1 MARLS
6 VNIDHIA
13 TLRQA
18 RRAKEPEPI
27 AAALLAEL
35 AGAEGITV
43 HLRKDRI
50 HIQERDLEILRAT
63 IKTKLN
69 LEMAT
74 NEEIVKIALR
84 LKPDLATLV
93 PETEEEITTEGG
105 LDFSRNDSRL
115 KEVISL
121 LHDRKIMV
129 SLFINPTSSNIKKA
143 HRYNSDTVEI
153 HTGHYAEA
161 RNELEIGT
169 ELEKIAGAAS
179 LARKLGL
186 SMLDRRN
193 TRIQHWSL
201 YYCSSLSGRNKRSG
215 SRNAQINW
223 RVMLRRYHR
232 FLPSYIPYHV
242 TRISRY

>member
-43 HLRKDRI
+43 HLRKDRR

-69 LEMAT
+69 LEMGT
-74 NEEIVKIALR
+74 NEEIVRIALR
-84 LKPDLATLV
+84 VRPDLATLV
-93 PETEEEITTEGG
+93 PEKEEEITTEGG

-121 LHDRKIMV
+121 LHDRRIMV
-129 SLFINPTSSNIKKA
+129 SLFIDPTSSNIKKA

-161 RNELEIGT
+161 KNELEIAT
-169 ELEKIAGAAS
+169 ELEKIAGAAA

-186 SMLDRRN
+186 GVNAGHGLDYQNVKKVCLIEEIQEFSIGHSIIARACLVGIKEAVAEMLKL
-193 TRIQHWSL
+193 I
-201 YYCSSLSGRNKRSG
+201 GG
-215 SRNAQINW
+215 
-223 RVMLRRYHR
+223 
-232 FLPSYIPYHV
+232 
-242 TRISRY
+242 

>member
-35 AGAEGITV
+35 AGAEGITI
-43 HLRKDRI
+43 HLRKDRR

-69 LEMAT
+69 LEMGT

-84 LKPDLATLV
+84 VRPDLATLV
-93 PETEEEITTEGG
+93 PEKEEEITTEGG

-129 SLFINPTSSNIKKA
+129 SLFIDPTSSNIKKA

-153 HTGHYAEA
+153 HTGHYAETK
-161 RNELEIGT
+161 NELEIAT
-169 ELEKIAGAAS
+169 ELEKIAGAAA

-186 SMLDRRN
+186 GVNAGHGLDYQNVKKVCLIEEIQEFSIGHSIIARACLVGIKEAVAEMLKL
-193 TRIQHWSL
+193 I
-201 YYCSSLSGRNKRSG
+201 GG
-215 SRNAQINW
+215 
-223 RVMLRRYHR
+223 
-232 FLPSYIPYHV
+232 
-242 TRISRY
+242 

>member
-18 RRAKEPEPI
+18 RRVKEPEPI

-35 AGAEGITV
+35 AGAEGITI
-43 HLRKDRI
+43 HLRKDRR
-50 HIQERDLEILRAT
+50 HIQERDLEILRST

-69 LEMAT
+69 LEMGT
-74 NEEIVKIALR
+74 DEEIVKIALR
-84 LKPDLATLV
+84 IKPDMATLV
-93 PETEEEITTEGG
+93 PEREEEITTEGG

-129 SLFINPTSSNIKKA
+129 SLFIDPTSSNIKRA

-161 RNELEIGT
+161 KNELEIAT
-169 ELEKIAGAAS
+169 ELEKIAGAAA

-186 SMLDRRN
+186 RINAGHGLDYQNVKKVCLIEEIQEFSIGHSIIARACLVGIKEAVAEMLKL
-193 TRIQHWSL
+193 I
-201 YYCSSLSGRNKRSG
+201 GG
-215 SRNAQINW
+215 
-223 RVMLRRYHR
+223 
-232 FLPSYIPYHV
+232 
-242 TRISRY
+242 

>member
-1 MARLS
+1 MVRLS

-43 HLRKDRI
+43 HLRKDRR

-69 LEMAT
+69 LEMGT

-84 LKPDLATLV
+84 VRPDLATLV
-93 PETEEEITTEGG
+93 PEKEEEITTEGG

-129 SLFINPTSSNIKKA
+129 SLFIDPTSSNIKKA

-153 HTGHYAEA
+153 HTGHYAETK
-161 RNELEIGT
+161 NELDIAT
-169 ELEKIAGAAS
+169 ELEKIAGAAA

-186 SMLDRRN
+186 GVNAGHGLDYQNVKKVCLIEEIQEFSIGHSIIARACLVGIKEAVAEMLKL
-193 TRIQHWSL
+193 I
-201 YYCSSLSGRNKRSG
+201 GG
-215 SRNAQINW
+215 
-223 RVMLRRYHR
+223 
-232 FLPSYIPYHV
+232 
-242 TRISRY
+242 

>member
-18 RRAKEPEPI
+18 RRAKEPEPT

-35 AGAEGITV
+35 AGAQGITV
-43 HLRKDRI
+43 HLRKDRR

-63 IKTKLN
+63 VKTKLN
-69 LEMAT
+69 LEMGT

-84 LKPDLATLV
+84 VKPDLATLV
-93 PETEEEITTEGG
+93 PEKEEEITTEGG

-129 SLFINPTSSNIKKA
+129 SLFIDPTSSNIKKA
-143 HRYNSDTVEI
+143 HRYDSDTVEI
-153 HTGHYAEA
+153 HTGHYAETK
-161 RNELEIGT
+161 NELEIAT

-186 SMLDRRN
+186 GVNAGHGLDYQN
-193 TRIQHWSL
+193 VKKVCLIEEIQEFSIGHSIIARACL
-201 YYCSSLSGRNKRSG
+201 VGIKE
-215 SRNAQINW
+215 A
-223 RVMLRRYHR
+223 VAEMLR
-232 FLPSYIPYHV
+232 LIGG
-242 TRISRY
+242 

>member
-43 HLRKDRI
+43 HLRKDRR

-63 IKTKLN
+63 VKTKLN
-69 LEMAT
+69 LEMGT

-84 LKPDLATLV
+84 IKPDLATLV
-93 PETEEEITTEGG
+93 PEKEEEITTEGG

-121 LHDRKIMV
+121 LHDGKIMV
-129 SLFINPTSSNIKKA
+129 SLFIDPTSSNIKKA

-161 RNELEIGT
+161 RNELEIAT
-169 ELEKIAGAAS
+169 ELEKIAGAAA

-186 SMLDRRN
+186 RVNAGHGLDYQNVKKVCLIEEIQEFSIGHSIIARACLVGIKEAVAEMLKL
-193 TRIQHWSL
+193 I
-201 YYCSSLSGRNKRSG
+201 GG
-215 SRNAQINW
+215 
-223 RVMLRRYHR
+223 
-232 FLPSYIPYHV
+232 
-242 TRISRY
+242 

>member
-6 VNIDHIA
+6 VNIDHVA

-43 HLRKDRI
+43 HLRKDRR
-50 HIQERDLEILRAT
+50 HIQKRDLEILRAT

-69 LEMAT
+69 LEMGT
-74 NEEIVKIALR
+74 NEEVVKIALR
-84 LKPDLATLV
+84 VKPDLATLV
-93 PETEEEITTEGG
+93 PEKEEEITTEGG

-129 SLFINPTSSNIKKA
+129 SLFIDPTSSNIKKA
-143 HRYNSDTVEI
+143 HRYNSDKVEI

-161 RNELEIGT
+161 RNELDIAT
-169 ELEKIAGAAS
+169 ELEKIAGAAA
-179 LARKLGL
+179 LARKLDLGVNAGHGL
-186 SMLDRRN
+186 DYQNVKKVCLVEEIQEFSIGHSIIARACLVGIKEAVAEMLKL
-193 TRIQHWSL
+193 I
-201 YYCSSLSGRNKRSG
+201 GG
-215 SRNAQINW
+215 
-223 RVMLRRYHR
+223 
-232 FLPSYIPYHV
+232 
-242 TRISRY
+242 

>member
-1 MARLS
+1 MVRLS

-18 RRAKEPEPI
+18 RRVKEPEPI

-43 HLRKDRI
+43 HLRKDRR
-50 HIQERDLEILRAT
+50 HIQERDLEILRAI

-69 LEMAT
+69 LEMGT
-74 NEEIVKIALR
+74 DEEIVKIALR
-84 LKPDLATLV
+84 IKPDMATLV
-93 PETEEEITTEGG
+93 PEREEEITTEGG

-129 SLFINPTSSNIKKA
+129 SLFIDPTSSNIKKA

-153 HTGHYAEA
+153 HTGHYAEV
-161 RNELEIGT
+161 RNELEIAT
-169 ELEKIAGAAS
+169 ELEKIAGAAA
-179 LARKLGL
+179 LAKKLGL
-186 SMLDRRN
+186 RVNAGHGLDYQNVKKVCLIEEIQEFSIGHSIIARACLVGIKEAVAEMLKL
-193 TRIQHWSL
+193 I
-201 YYCSSLSGRNKRSG
+201 GE
-215 SRNAQINW
+215 
-223 RVMLRRYHR
+223 
-232 FLPSYIPYHV
+232 
-242 TRISRY
+242 

>member
-18 RRAKEPEPI
+18 RRTKEPEPI
-27 AAALLAEL
+27 VAALLAEL

-43 HLRKDRI
+43 HLRKDRR
-50 HIQERDLEILRAT
+50 HIQERDLEILRST

-84 LKPDLATLV
+84 VKPDLATLV
-93 PETEEEITTEGG
+93 PEKEEEITTEGG

-129 SLFINPTSSNIKKA
+129 SLFIYPTSSNIRKA

-161 RNELEIGT
+161 RNELEIAT
-169 ELEKIAGAAS
+169 ELEKIAGAAA

-186 SMLDRRN
+186 GVNAGHGLDYQNMKKVCLIEEIQEFSIGHSIIARACLVGIKEAVAEMLKL
-193 TRIQHWSL
+193 I
-201 YYCSSLSGRNKRSG
+201 GG
-215 SRNAQINW
+215 
-223 RVMLRRYHR
+223 
-232 FLPSYIPYHV
+232 
-242 TRISRY
+242 

>member
-18 RRAKEPEPI
+18 RRVKEPEPI

-43 HLRKDRI
+43 HLRKDRR

-69 LEMAT
+69 LEMGT

-84 LKPDLATLV
+84 VRPDLATLV
-93 PETEEEITTEGG
+93 PEKEEEITTEGG

-129 SLFINPTSSNIKKA
+129 SLFIDPTSSNIKKA

-161 RNELEIGT
+161 RNELEIAT
-169 ELEKIAGAAS
+169 ELEKIAGAAA

-186 SMLDRRN
+186 GVNAGHGLDYQNVKKVCLIEEIQEFSIGHSIIARACLVGIKEAVAEMLKL
-193 TRIQHWSL
+193 I
-201 YYCSSLSGRNKRSG
+201 GG
-215 SRNAQINW
+215 
-223 RVMLRRYHR
+223 
-232 FLPSYIPYHV
+232 
-242 TRISRY
+242 

>member
-6 VNIDHIA
+6 VNIDHVA

-43 HLRKDRI
+43 HLRKDRR

-84 LKPDLATLV
+84 VKPDLATLV
-93 PETEEEITTEGG
+93 PEKEEEITTEGG

-129 SLFINPTSSNIKKA
+129 SLFIDPTSSNIKKA

-161 RNELEIGT
+161 KNELEIAT
-169 ELEKIAGAAS
+169 ELEKIAGAAA

-186 SMLDRRN
+186 GVNAGHGLDYQNVKKVCLIEEIQEFSIGHSIIARACLVGIKEAVAEMLKL
-193 TRIQHWSL
+193 I
-201 YYCSSLSGRNKRSG
+201 GG
-215 SRNAQINW
+215 
-223 RVMLRRYHR
+223 
-232 FLPSYIPYHV
+232 
-242 TRISRY
+242 

>member
-18 RRAKEPEPI
+18 RRAKEPEPT

-43 HLRKDRI
+43 HLRKDRR

-129 SLFINPTSSNIKKA
+129 SLFIDPTSSNIKKA

-186 SMLDRRN
+186 RVNAGHGLDYQNVKKVCLIEEIQEFSIGHSIIARACLVGIKEAVAEMLKL
-193 TRIQHWSL
+193 I
-201 YYCSSLSGRNKRSG
+201 GG
-215 SRNAQINW
+215 
-223 RVMLRRYHR
+223 
-232 FLPSYIPYHV
+232 
-242 TRISRY
+242 

>member
-18 RRAKEPEPI
+18 RRVKEPEPI

-35 AGAEGITV
+35 AGAEGITI
-43 HLRKDRI
+43 HLRKDRR

-69 LEMAT
+69 LEMGT
-74 NEEIVKIALR
+74 DEEIVKIALR
-84 LKPDLATLV
+84 IKPDLATLV
-93 PETEEEITTEGG
+93 PEKEEEITTEGG

-129 SLFINPTSSNIKKA
+129 SLFIDPTSSNIKKA

-161 RNELEIGT
+161 KNELEIAT
-169 ELEKIAGAAS
+169 ELEKIAGAAA

-186 SMLDRRN
+186 RVNAGHGLDYQNVKKVCLIEEIQEFSIGHSIIARACLVGIKEAVAEMLKL
-193 TRIQHWSL
+193 I
-201 YYCSSLSGRNKRSG
+201 GG
-215 SRNAQINW
+215 
-223 RVMLRRYHR
+223 
-232 FLPSYIPYHV
+232 
-242 TRISRY
+242 

>member
-43 HLRKDRI
+43 HLRKDRR

-69 LEMAT
+69 LEMGT
-74 NEEIVKIALR
+74 DEEIVKIALR
-84 LKPDLATLV
+84 IKPDLATLV
-93 PETEEEITTEGG
+93 PEKEEEITTEGG

-129 SLFINPTSSNIKKA
+129 SLFIDPTSSNIKKA

-161 RNELEIGT
+161 KNELEIAT
-169 ELEKIAGAAS
+169 ELEKIAGAAA

-186 SMLDRRN
+186 RVNAGHGLDYQNVKKVCLIEEIQEFSIGHSIIARACLVGIKEAVAEMLKL
-193 TRIQHWSL
+193 I
-201 YYCSSLSGRNKRSG
+201 GG
-215 SRNAQINW
+215 
-223 RVMLRRYHR
+223 
-232 FLPSYIPYHV
+232 
-242 TRISRY
+242 

>member
-43 HLRKDRI
+43 HLRKDRR

-69 LEMAT
+69 LEMGT

-84 LKPDLATLV
+84 VRPDLATLV
-93 PETEEEITTEGG
+93 PEKEEEITTEGG

-129 SLFINPTSSNIKKA
+129 SLFIDPTSSNIKKA

-153 HTGHYAEA
+153 HTGHYAETK
-161 RNELEIGT
+161 NELEIAT
-169 ELEKIAGAAS
+169 ELEKIAGAAA

-186 SMLDRRN
+186 GVNAGHGLDYQNVKKVCLIEEIQEFSIGHSIIARACLVGIKEAVAEMLKL
-193 TRIQHWSL
+193 I
-201 YYCSSLSGRNKRSG
+201 GG
-215 SRNAQINW
+215 
-223 RVMLRRYHR
+223 
-232 FLPSYIPYHV
+232 
-242 TRISRY
+242 

>member
-18 RRAKEPEPI
+18 RRAKEPEPT

-43 HLRKDRI
+43 HLRKDRR

-69 LEMAT
+69 LEMGI

-84 LKPDLATLV
+84 VKPDLATLV
-93 PETEEEITTEGG
+93 PEKEEEITTEGG

-129 SLFINPTSSNIKKA
+129 SLFIDPTSSNIKKA

-153 HTGHYAEA
+153 HAGHYAEA
-161 RNELEIGT
+161 RNELEIAT
-169 ELEKIAGAAS
+169 ELEKIAGAAA

-186 SMLDRRN
+186 GVNAGHGLDYQNVKKVCLIEEIQEFSIGHSIIARACLVGIKEAVAEMLKL
-193 TRIQHWSL
+193 I
-201 YYCSSLSGRNKRSG
+201 GG
-215 SRNAQINW
+215 
-223 RVMLRRYHR
+223 
-232 FLPSYIPYHV
+232 
-242 TRISRY
+242 

>member
-35 AGAEGITV
+35 AGAEGITI
-43 HLRKDRI
+43 HLREDRR

-69 LEMAT
+69 LEMGT

-84 LKPDLATLV
+84 IKPDMATLV
-93 PETEEEITTEGG
+93 PEKEEEITTAGG
-105 LDFSRNDSRL
+105 LDFSRNNSRL
-115 KEVISL
+115 TEVISL

-129 SLFINPTSSNIKKA
+129 SLFIDPTSSNIKKA
-143 HRYNSDTVEI
+143 HRYKSDTVEI

-161 RNELEIGT
+161 RNELEIAT
-169 ELEKIAGAAS
+169 ELEKIAGAAA

-186 SMLDRRN
+186 RVNAGHGLDYQNVKKVCLIEEIQEFSIGHSIIARACLVGIKEAVAEMLKL
-193 TRIQHWSL
+193 I
-201 YYCSSLSGRNKRSG
+201 GG
-215 SRNAQINW
+215 
-223 RVMLRRYHR
+223 
-232 FLPSYIPYHV
+232 
-242 TRISRY
+242 

>member
-18 RRAKEPEPI
+18 RRAREPDPI

-43 HLRKDRI
+43 HLRKDRR

-69 LEMAT
+69 LEMGI

-84 LKPDLATLV
+84 VRPDLATLV
-93 PETEEEITTEGG
+93 PEKEEEITTEGG

-129 SLFINPTSSNIKKA
+129 SLFIDPTSSNIKKA

-153 HTGHYAEA
+153 HTGHYAET
-161 RNELEIGT
+161 RDELEIAT
-169 ELEKIAGAAS
+169 ELEKIAGAAA

-186 SMLDRRN
+186 GVNAGHGLDYQNVKKVCLIEEIQEFSIGHSIIARACLVGIKEAVAEMLKL
-193 TRIQHWSL
+193 I
-201 YYCSSLSGRNKRSG
+201 GG
-215 SRNAQINW
+215 
-223 RVMLRRYHR
+223 
-232 FLPSYIPYHV
+232 
-242 TRISRY
+242 